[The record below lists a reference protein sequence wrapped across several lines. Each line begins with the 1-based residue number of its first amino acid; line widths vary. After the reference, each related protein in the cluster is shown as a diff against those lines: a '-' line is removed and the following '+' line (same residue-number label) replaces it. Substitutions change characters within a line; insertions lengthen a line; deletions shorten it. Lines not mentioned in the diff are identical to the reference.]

1 MKKFARIFFLPV
13 LVCISVSASANYTLA
28 INGKSLLPT
37 ETLSKPSDGEPTESA
52 FTPASLKIGVD
63 AFLALTPSK
72 YKELTGKKLGLKK
85 SIQLKAAQKMLK
97 KKMGKS
103 ADIPKGLYIV
113 GVILGFG
120 WLLMGLMDDFTG
132 KNWWVN
138 LILTMLCWL
147 PGVIHGIIKM
157 KDYYNK

>member
-37 ETLSKPSDGEPTESA
+37 ETLSKPSGGEPTGSA

-85 SIQLKAAQKMLK
+85 SLELKAAQKMLK
-97 KKMGKS
+97 KQLRKGG
-103 ADIPKGLYIV
+103 DISKGLYIV
-113 GVILGFG
+113 LAIFGLGWIAMGV
-120 WLLMGLMDDFTG
+120 MDDWTG
-132 KNWWVN
+132 QNWWLN
-138 LILTMLCWL
+138 LILTVLCWL
-147 PGVIHGIIKM
+147 PGVIHALIKM
-157 KDYYNK
+157 KDYYSK